1 MIALTILMNDFIVK
15 VQNLSI
21 KRRIG
26 ENMTFPV
33 TFNCVPVT
41 FNCVPVTFYCVPV
54 TFNCVPVTFNC
65 VPVTFNCVP
74 VTFNCVLNVISGFF
88 LHRKK
93 CPGYF

>member
-1 MIALTILMNDFIVK
+1 MNEFIVK
-15 VQNLSI
+15 LQNSSME
-21 KRRIG
+21 RRIG

-41 FNCVPVTFYCVPV
+41 FYCVLV

-65 VPVTFNCVP
+65 VQ

-88 LHRKK
+88 LHHKK